1 MGSTPRFVLDTN
13 VIVSALLLPDS
24 KPRDAFNRA
33 LDSGKIMISISV
45 FVELEAV
52 LSRGKFDKYLTG
64 EWRKEFLAAL
74 VREVDFVDIAE
85 VIAVCRDPKDDKF
98 LELAVA
104 GRADCLI
111 TGDPDLLAL
120 HPF

>member
-85 VIAVCRDPKDDKF
+85 VSPYAVIQKMINSWNSRWLD
-98 LELAVA
+98 
-104 GRADCLI
+104 GRI
-111 TGDPDLLAL
+111 V
-120 HPF
+120 